1 MASSASEASIEGS
14 AEGSAAAAGPTRRR
28 RRLPVIPLLVL
39 LAMVGGLVLLVVARS
54 SPQQQIRRLID
65 RQIKLAVA
73 GRYGRLH
80 ATLTPKAKAA
90 CGTPQDFAGEL
101 QRMAASEPDFWSLI
115 DIRSIRIEVAG
126 DRAMVFYTITYN
138 GRVVERATLQDP
150 DIYMKWTQP
159 TVLGPRPSAEAIRRQ
174 LAALDRQQR
183 PGPVANPLPP
193 KQYKAARDRIIDGA
207 KKQPVL
213 WKRGQWYDELDNHVH
228 CA

>member
-1 MASSASEASIEGS
+1 MAAETSNSSTDGGETLPGP
-14 AEGSAAAAGPTRRR
+14 AGRCPRPF
-28 RRLPVIPLLVL
+28 PVIPLLVL
-39 LAMVGGLVLLVVARS
+39 LALVGGLVLLVVARS

-115 DIRSIRIEVAG
+115 DIRNIRIQVAG
-126 DRAMVFYTITYN
+126 DRAIVSYTITYN

-150 DIYMKWTQP
+150 DIYIKWTQP
-159 TVLGPRPSAEAIRRQ
+159 TVLGPRPSAEAVRRQ
-174 LAALDRQQR
+174 IAALDRQQK

-213 WKRGQWYDELDNHVH
+213 WKRGQWYDEVDNHVH
-228 CA
+228 CGA